1 MTMVKTNTK
10 RQQAQ
15 LEALRAFIPKA
26 SYADFSA
33 IALAMR
39 AKHMKELTSV
49 NAAFLA
55 TVAHI
60 RHEHTDY
67 DMLRDDGYDQDSARF
82 FVADK
87 IDEILEEWGAPRGLD
102 NEPGASTSS

>member
-1 MTMVKTNTK
+1 MVKTNTK

-15 LEALRAFIPKA
+15 LKALRSFIPKA
-26 SYADFSA
+26 NYADFSA
-33 IALAMR
+33 IVLAMR
-39 AKHMKELTSV
+39 AKHMRELTAV

-67 DMLRDDGYDQDSARF
+67 DLLRNEGYDHDSARF
-82 FVADK
+82 FVADN
-87 IDEILEEWGAPRGLD
+87 INEILEEWGAPRGLD
-102 NEPGASTSS
+102 NDPGTPN